1 MHLLGTGDPKMVT
14 CPITSFRTCALC
26 TLLVLHVCAGAHTLT
41 YTHVSAPTHT
51 RALTYAH
58 GQTRSQVALPRQ
70 LTVLWSHAHAR
81 THARTHAP
89 THTYAHTHARIHT
102 HTHTRATRSPGTKS
116 HACNSLGQVT
126 LKWSPVPLRPSVR
139 VHSSAHTHVY
149 AHMRTH
155 QHAHMRRRP
164 GQLTVL

>member
-1 MHLLGTGDPKMVT
+1 MQLLGTGDPKMVT

-26 TLLVLHVCAGAHTLT
+26 TLPVLHVCAGAHTLT

-89 THTYAHTHARIHT
+89 THTYAHTHAHIHT
-102 HTHTRATRSPGTKS
+102 HTHTHTHSHAHTQARNTQPSPKS
-116 HACNSLGQVT
+116 DACNSSRQVT
-126 LKWSPVPLRPSVR
+126 LKWSLVPLRPSAR
-139 VHSSAHTHVY
+139 LHSALHRLTHT
-149 AHMRTH
+149 
-155 QHAHMRRRP
+155 
-164 GQLTVL
+164 L